1 MQPTFDSISW
11 FRSVSRKL
19 FPWHL
24 HIIMCDL
31 LTGVAAVVVMLCLCR
46 PLKTRLCG
54 VSCCGCTST
63 MATLEWHGT
72 LLQHLQG
79 KGALHCQV
87 TTCKVLS
94 ATSHNTVKVSA
105 LASFSGLSVLHG
117 WPRSNNST

>member
-1 MQPTFDSISW
+1 
-11 FRSVSRKL
+11 
-19 FPWHL
+19 
-24 HIIMCDL
+24 
-31 LTGVAAVVVMLCLCR
+31 VMLCLCR

-79 KGALHCQV
+79 KGALHCQLPNLSQV

-94 ATSHNTVKVSA
+94 ATSHDTIKVSA
-105 LASFSGLSVLHG
+105 FASFSGLSVLHV